1 MKKFLIILIMCFI
14 LPVNALC
21 PIDGGEAVCSISDV
35 NTSLPAFQ
43 NPNSSSNINNL
54 QKQLQPLKT
63 EGSINNIN
71 QQDMNNMNYNTGCQ
85 FGTCVQDLTNINNKN
100 Q

>member
-1 MKKFLIILIMCFI
+1 MKKFLIIFGISLV

-21 PIDGGEAVCSISDV
+21 PIDGGETVCSISDM

-43 NPNSSSNINNL
+43 NTNSSSNINNT
-54 QKQLQPLKT
+54 QKTLQPFKT
-63 EGSINNIN
+63 ESSINTIN
-71 QQDMNNMNYNTGCQ
+71 KPDMNNMNYNTGCQ
-85 FGTCVQDLTNINNKN
+85 FGSCVQDLTNTNNKN

>member
-1 MKKFLIILIMCFI
+1 MKKFLIFLILCFV

-21 PIDGGEAVCSISDV
+21 PIEGGETVCSISDI

-43 NPNSSSNINNL
+43 NTNSSSNINNT
-54 QKQLQPLKT
+54 QKPLQPFKT
-63 EGSINNIN
+63 EGSINTIN
-71 QQDMNNMNYNTGCQ
+71 KPDMNNMNYNTGCQ
-85 FGTCVQDLTNINNKN
+85 FGSCVQDLTNMNNKN